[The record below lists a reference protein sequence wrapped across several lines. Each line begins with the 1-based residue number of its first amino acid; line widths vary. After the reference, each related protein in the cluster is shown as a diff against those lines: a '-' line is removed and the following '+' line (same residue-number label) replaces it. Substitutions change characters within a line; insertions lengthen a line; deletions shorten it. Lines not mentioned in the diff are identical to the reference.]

1 MVMVHRIAEAEQR
14 LAGFTPEHVHPAR
27 VDQPLEGTVNGR
39 QPDGTAETGVEVLG
53 RERLWGFAE
62 GIEHGRALPGDAR
75 RLGNSAV
82 GHGPQVYNP
91 AVPAVHPGAYRRY
104 ARVYDLV
111 WRAAPYDRFVDLCLE
126 AAAAQG
132 TDVRRVLVAA
142 CGTGAAA
149 VELARRGYEVTGFDL
164 SLEMLAVAA
173 AKPWPA
179 DTAGARRLVAGDL
192 RAVPLAGGWADLV
205 VCLNASINYLLEPA
219 EVVAALAH
227 LGRTAAPGGTVVVEP
242 LSPRFVHEGWEP
254 GRHLDRGGLRLDAS
268 YELDGDLV
276 VERLRWSLGG
286 AEEAETYRQR
296 LYDDTQL
303 EGLFGAAGLE
313 LAGRR
318 PMWPAIPDQP
328 ARGRTLWVARPPG

>member
-1 MVMVHRIAEAEQR
+1 
-14 LAGFTPEHVHPAR
+14 
-27 VDQPLEGTVNGR
+27 
-39 QPDGTAETGVEVLG
+39 
-53 RERLWGFAE
+53 
-62 GIEHGRALPGDAR
+62 
-75 RLGNSAV
+75 
-82 GHGPQVYNP
+82 
-91 AVPAVHPGAYRRY
+91 VPAVHPGAYRRY

-111 WRAAPYDRFVDLCLE
+111 WRAAPYDRFVDLCLA

-173 AKPWPA
+173 AKPGPP
-179 DTAGARRLVAGDL
+179 RLVAGDL

-254 GRHLDRGGLRLDAS
+254 GRHLDHGGLRLDAG
-268 YELDGDLV
+268 YELDGDVV
-276 VERLRWSLGG
+276 VERLRWSFGG
-286 AEEAETYRQR
+286 VEEAETYRQR

-303 EGLFGAAGLE
+303 EGLFAAAGLE

-318 PMWPAIPDQP
+318 PMWPAIPAQP

>member
-1 MVMVHRIAEAEQR
+1 
-14 LAGFTPEHVHPAR
+14 
-27 VDQPLEGTVNGR
+27 
-39 QPDGTAETGVEVLG
+39 
-53 RERLWGFAE
+53 
-62 GIEHGRALPGDAR
+62 
-75 RLGNSAV
+75 
-82 GHGPQVYNP
+82 
-91 AVPAVHPGAYRRY
+91 VPAVHPGAYRRF

-111 WRAAPYDRFVDLCLE
+111 WRAAPYDQFVDLCLA

-142 CGTGAAA
+142 CGTGTAA

-173 AKPWPA
+173 AKPWLA
-179 DTAGARRLVAGDL
+179 DTEGRPRLVAGDL

-227 LGRTAAPGGTVVVEP
+227 LGRTAAPGGAVVVEP

-318 PMWPAIPDQP
+318 PMWPAIPAQP

>member
-1 MVMVHRIAEAEQR
+1 
-14 LAGFTPEHVHPAR
+14 
-27 VDQPLEGTVNGR
+27 
-39 QPDGTAETGVEVLG
+39 
-53 RERLWGFAE
+53 
-62 GIEHGRALPGDAR
+62 
-75 RLGNSAV
+75 
-82 GHGPQVYNP
+82 
-91 AVPAVHPGAYRRY
+91 
-104 ARVYDLV
+104 
-111 WRAAPYDRFVDLCLE
+111 VDLCLE

-149 VELARRGYEVTGFDL
+149 VELARRGFEVTGFDL

-173 AKPWPA
+173 AKPWQGPG
-179 DTAGARRLVAGDL
+179 GAARLVAGDL

-227 LGRTAAPGGTVVVEP
+227 LGRVAAPGGTVVVEP
-242 LSPRFVHEGWEP
+242 LSPRFVHEGWDP

-286 AEEAETYRQR
+286 VEEAETYRQR
-296 LYDDTQL
+296 LYDDTRL

>member
-1 MVMVHRIAEAEQR
+1 M
-14 LAGFTPEHVHPAR
+14 
-27 VDQPLEGTVNGR
+27 
-39 QPDGTAETGVEVLG
+39 
-53 RERLWGFAE
+53 
-62 GIEHGRALPGDAR
+62 
-75 RLGNSAV
+75 
-82 GHGPQVYNP
+82 
-91 AVPAVHPGAYRRY
+91 PAVHPGAYRRY

-111 WRAAPYDRFVDLCLE
+111 WRAAPYDRFVDLCLV
-126 AAAAQG
+126 AAASQG

-142 CGTGAAA
+142 CGTGGAA

-164 SLEMLAVAA
+164 SLEMLGVAA

-179 DTAGARRLVAGDL
+179 DTEGPPRLVAGDL

-254 GRHLDRGGLRLDAS
+254 GRHLDHGGLRLDAG

-286 AEEAETYRQR
+286 VEEAETYRQR